1 MVTRF
6 TEGVLSVFLPLMLSV
21 SSAKQEK
28 THYHV
33 ILQPWM
39 GPLCRHA
46 FLTTINR
53 NNPEART
60 PNRPPSL
67 NCFCCVFRHSEA
79 KHRVNTMGIS
89 VIWESRGGNENRAV
103 PKGHTGTTL
112 QEIQPL
118 VWARE
123 LWINSFSDKTQRPQW
138 AGLNLI
144 LVLEKSQIVPC

>member
-1 MVTRF
+1 MVTPF

-39 GPLCRHA
+39 GPLCLHA

-53 NNPEART
+53 NNPEARN

-67 NCFCCVFRHSEA
+67 NCFCCVFHHSEA

-118 VWARE
+118 V
-123 LWINSFSDKTQRPQW
+123 
-138 AGLNLI
+138 
-144 LVLEKSQIVPC
+144 